1 VETLSERKVFFLEG
15 VERAGQFWLDF
26 VERHQGE
33 TAALAAERDN
43 VLQAIA
49 ACRFYAPAWRTA
61 AELAI
66 RFRDPM
72 MRLGFWRLWE
82 QCVADLLAA
91 RSDDCSLEIEAQLQ
105 CHLGF
110 TLRRQARSAEW
121 VATAEALLARL
132 RRAGASWQRADCLR
146 ELGSHYF
153 DLGRWDDAEALG
165 REMLTFVT
173 PAYED
178 GVLADAYILLGR
190 ACRARGE
197 WQAAIGHFTA
207 AVNYGDP
214 PRYMSAHNFLALL
227 YLDIEQPRQ
236 ALDHLEAALEV
247 AERMGERPGQGVIR
261 GNMGRAYLALGRLD
275 LALAQQE
282 SALALSREAHNRPS
296 EMHILAFLG
305 DVYRALEQEARAEG
319 YYQQS
324 LALAQELGA
333 DAWVERMERALSP
346 GGASAARP
354 GPSRRP
360 G

>member
-1 VETLSERKVFFLEG
+1 M
-15 VERAGQFWLDF
+15 
-26 VERHQGE
+26 
-33 TAALAAERDN
+33 LAAERDN

-49 ACRFYAPAWRTA
+49 ACRFYAPAWQTA

-72 MRLGFWRLWE
+72 MRLGLWRLWE

-91 RSDDCSLEIEAQLQ
+91 RSEACPLAIEAQLQ
-105 CHLGF
+105 CQLGAA
-110 TLRRQARSAEW
+110 LRRQARSAEW
-121 VATAEALLARL
+121 VAAAEELLARL

-146 ELGSHYF
+146 ELGSHYW
-153 DLGRWDDAEALG
+153 DLGCWDDAEALG

-197 WQAAIGHFTA
+197 WQAAIGHFVE
-207 AVNYGDP
+207 AVNCADP

-227 YLDIEQPRQ
+227 YLDIEQPRE
-236 ALDHLEAALEV
+236 ALDHLRLALEV
-247 AERMGERPGQGVIR
+247 AERLDERPGQGVIR

-282 SALALSREAHNRPS
+282 SALALSREVYNRPA
-296 EMHILAFLG
+296 EMRSLAFLG
-305 DVYRALEQEARAEG
+305 DVYRALEQTQRAAG
-319 YYQQS
+319 YYRQA
-324 LALAQELGA
+324 LALARELGA
-333 DAWVERMERALSP
+333 AAWVERMERALSP

-354 GPSRRP
+354 GPSRPP